1 MAGYFA
7 ELKDN
12 IVQRVVS
19 ATDAQWCV
27 DNLGGEWVQ
36 TYYSTEGK
44 NYAGIGYTYHQDKD
58 NFSAPKLFQSWVL
71 DNNCKY
77 VPPINYPNDGNTYIW
92 NETLLTW
99 DKTKEPWLP

>member
-36 TYYSTEGK
+36 TYYSTLGK
-44 NYAGIGYTYHQDKD
+44 NYAGIGYIYYPEKE
-58 NFSAPKLFQSWVL
+58 NFSVERPFPSWSL
-71 DNNCKY
+71 DNNCIWIA
-77 VPPINYPNDGNTYIW
+77 PIPYPQDGNIYLW
-92 NETLLTW
+92 DEVNLMW
-99 DKTKEPWLP
+99 DKTKEPWQQ

>member
-19 ATDAQWCV
+19 ATEAQWCV

-36 TYYSTEGK
+36 TYYSTLGK
-44 NYAGIGYTYHQDKD
+44 NYAGIGYTYHPDKQ
-58 NFSAPKLFQSWVL
+58 NFSVEQPYPSWTLNELCNWVAPIQ
-71 DNNCKY
+71 
-77 VPPINYPNDGNTYIW
+77 YPSDGNTYIW
-92 NETLLTW
+92 NETLLSW
-99 DKTKEPWLP
+99 DKVTEPWLQ

>member
-7 ELKDN
+7 ELQNN

-19 ATDAQWCV
+19 ATEAQWCV

-44 NYAGIGYTYHQDKD
+44 NYAGIGHTYDPVAD
-58 NFSAPKLFQSWVL
+58 NFIAPQPYPSWILGTDLKWAAPVL
-71 DNNCKY
+71 KPTDENF
-77 VPPINYPNDGNTYIW
+77 YIW
-92 NETLLTW
+92 SEENLMW
-99 DKTKEPWLP
+99 VIV

>member
-7 ELKDN
+7 ELQNN

-19 ATDAQWCV
+19 ATEAQWCV

-44 NYAGIGYTYHQDKD
+44 NYAGIGYTYDPIKD
-58 NFSAPKLFQSWVL
+58 NFIAPQPYPSWVL
-71 DNNCKY
+71 GDDLRWSAPLAK
-77 VPPINYPNDGNTYIW
+77 PNDGNFYIW
-92 NETLLTW
+92 SEENLTW
-99 DKTKEPWLP
+99 VIV